1 VICIM
6 AAFNAGLASAI
17 EIVVTAIM
25 NTCDGAEMG
34 RCSAVTVLQAIMTTS
49 GVVSVS
55 KSGAEKKNER
65 RMSVRIL
72 AMVRTNSLETERAT
86 TRMPLT

>member
-6 AAFNAGLASAI
+6 AAFNAGLASAV
-17 EIVVTAIM
+17 EIVVAAIM
-25 NTCDGAEMG
+25 NTCDAAEMG

-55 KSGAEKKNER
+55 KSEELR
-65 RMSVRIL
+65 RK
-72 AMVRTNSLETERAT
+72 ANGGCQ
-86 TRMPLT
+86 